1 LNLYKTHT
9 LGIFEAG
16 ISLPDEMEQLEK
28 IIQPDISI
36 LTHFGNAHSEGFSND
51 TEKLNEKLKLFSHSK
66 ISIIQR
72 YHNSFLQQQNF
83 PSHFINIS
91 ELPSDKIF
99 IKSIEIKFNY
109 SVITLKI
116 DDEEYTF
123 QIPFV
128 DEASIKNSITCFTCI
143 YFLNK
148 SLIQKILPSF
158 AHLPVVSLR
167 LEIKKAK
174 FQSTLIGDYYNSD
187 IDSFQ
192 IAMSYLHHYV
202 SSKKVLILSD
212 FDEIKNFDDV
222 YSRAIQI
229 IHHYPLN
236 KIILIGQQW
245 KNYLSKINI
254 SYKHYLTT
262 SECIDNLMIHSAEF
276 DNATILL
283 KGARK
288 FEFEKIAQ
296 LLELKT
302 HDTILEVNIPAL
314 WHNLSY
320 YKNLVGKNVKLMC
333 MIKAAAYGSGSIE
346 LAYALQKFG
355 IDYFAVA
362 YTDEGVELKQ
372 AGIQTPIMV
381 MLPEIHSFNDIINY
395 QLEPEIYSFEILQ
408 AFIEELKRQGIQHY
422 PIHLKIDT
430 GMHRLGFL
438 PDEVENL
445 VNIIQKNPAI
455 TIKSVF
461 SHLAASESDEH
472 KDFTLQQIE
481 TFKKIAH
488 YIEEK
493 LQYCIIKH
501 ICNSAAIS
509 RFPDAHFD
517 MVRVGIGMYG
527 ISENLSEQ
535 QHLKNVLSLTT
546 KIAQVKH
553 LKKGDSVGYSRNG
566 KIEKDSVI
574 AVIPIGYADG
584 FSRKLGNGNFSVKY
598 NGLLVPTIGNVCMD
612 MTMIDVSQTNA
623 KAGDEIVIFD
633 SIEDI
638 VRMSKAT
645 QTIPYEILTSISS
658 RVKRVY
664 VYE

>member
-1 LNLYKTHT
+1 
-9 LGIFEAG
+9 
-16 ISLPDEMEQLEK
+16 
-28 IIQPDISI
+28 
-36 LTHFGNAHSEGFSND
+36 
-51 TEKLNEKLKLFSHSK
+51 
-66 ISIIQR
+66 
-72 YHNSFLQQQNF
+72 
-83 PSHFINIS
+83 
-91 ELPSDKIF
+91 
-99 IKSIEIKFNY
+99 
-109 SVITLKI
+109 
-116 DDEEYTF
+116 
-123 QIPFV
+123 
-128 DEASIKNSITCFTCI
+128 
-143 YFLNK
+143 
-148 SLIQKILPSF
+148 
-158 AHLPVVSLR
+158 
-167 LEIKKAK
+167 
-174 FQSTLIGDYYNSD
+174 
-187 IDSFQ
+187 
-192 IAMSYLHHYV
+192 
-202 SSKKVLILSD
+202 
-212 FDEIKNFDDV
+212 
-222 YSRAIQI
+222 
-229 IHHYPLN
+229 
-236 KIILIGQQW
+236 
-245 KNYLSKINI
+245 
-254 SYKHYLTT
+254 
-262 SECIDNLMIHSAEF
+262 
-276 DNATILL
+276 
-283 KGARK
+283 
-288 FEFEKIAQ
+288 
-296 LLELKT
+296 
-302 HDTILEVNIPAL
+302 
-314 WHNLSY
+314 
-320 YKNLVGKNVKLMC
+320 
-333 MIKAAAYGSGSIE
+333 
-346 LAYALQKFG
+346 
-355 IDYFAVA
+355 
-362 YTDEGVELKQ
+362 
-372 AGIQTPIMV
+372 
-381 MLPEIHSFNDIINY
+381 
-395 QLEPEIYSFEILQ
+395 
-408 AFIEELKRQGIQHY
+408 
-422 PIHLKIDT
+422 
-430 GMHRLGFL
+430 MHRLGFL